1 MYLSFE
7 DKIFKVYTQPQLLK
21 PLFCFVL
28 GIYRDV
34 NSSQEN
40 EAMSSMQELQIS
52 GNPSGAKIKVGNF
65 FPTEGPENL
74 MCDIE
79 IRNPL
84 L

>member
-7 DKIFKVYTQPQLLK
+7 DKIIKVYMQPQLLK
-21 PLFCFVL
+21 PLFWFVL
-28 GIYRDV
+28 GIYREL

-40 EAMSSMQELQIS
+40 EAMSSMQQLQIS
-52 GNPSGAKIKVGNF
+52 DNPSGTKIKVGNF
-65 FPTEGPENL
+65 FPTEGTENL